1 MSTDIVTNQISK
13 DVLSSSSAVRSKP
26 ANDAGQVES
35 RQSAAAQAATLEGN
49 FLPPESQK
57 AEISS
62 EEIQQAVTDLNSHI
76 QNIER
81 NLLFSVDESSG
92 RTVVR
97 VVNSETEEVIR
108 QMPTEEV
115 LRISRS
121 IHEQM
126 GDVSG
131 MIFETSA

>member
-1 MSTDIVTNQISK
+1 MSSDIMTNQISK
-13 DVLSSSSAVRSKP
+13 DVLSSSSVAQSKATAVSQPQK
-26 ANDAGQVES
+26 
-35 RQSAAAQAATLEGN
+35 RQDLAAQEANLEGKT
-49 FLPPESQK
+49 LPPETKK

-62 EEIQQAVTDLNSHI
+62 EDIQQAVSELNQHI

-81 NLLFSVDESSG
+81 DLFFSVDDSSG
-92 RTVVR
+92 RTIVR

-108 QMPTEEV
+108 QIPSEEV

-126 GDVSG
+126 GDISG
-131 MIFETSA
+131 LIFETSA

>member
-1 MSTDIVTNQISK
+1 MSSDIVTNQISK
-13 DVLSSSSAVRSKP
+13 DVLTSSSVVNSKP
-26 ANDAGQVES
+26 ATANQLEN
-35 RQSAAAQAATLEGN
+35 RQNFAAQAATLEGKV
-49 FLPPESQK
+49 LPPEDKK
-57 AEISS
+57 AEEISS
-62 EEIQQAVTDLNSHI
+62 EDIQQAVSELNLHI

-81 NLLFSVDESSG
+81 DLFFSVDDSSG

-108 QMPTEEV
+108 QIPSEEV

-126 GDVSG
+126 GDISG
-131 MIFETSA
+131 MIFNTSA

>member
-1 MSTDIVTNQISK
+1 MSSDIMTNQISK
-13 DVLSSSSAVRSKP
+13 DVLNSSSVAQSRATAVSQPEKRH
-26 ANDAGQVES
+26 EL
-35 RQSAAAQAATLEGN
+35 AAQEATLEGKT
-49 FLPPESQK
+49 LPPETKK

-62 EEIQQAVTDLNSHI
+62 EDIQQAVADLNQHI

-81 NLLFSVDESSG
+81 DLFFSVDDSSG
-92 RTVVR
+92 RTVVK

-108 QMPTEEV
+108 QIPSEEV

-126 GDVSG
+126 GDISG
-131 MIFETSA
+131 LIFETSA

>member
-1 MSTDIVTNQISK
+1 MSSDIMTSQISK
-13 DVLSSSSAVRSKP
+13 DLLSSSSVVKS
-26 ANDAGQVES
+26 NSTNVNQVEN
-35 RQSAAAQAATLEGN
+35 RQNLVAESAASEGKV
-49 FLPPESQK
+49 LPPEAKEQ
-57 AEISS
+57 EVSS
-62 EEIQQAVTDLNSHI
+62 EDLKQAVTELNQHI

-81 NLLFSVDESSG
+81 DLFFSVDDSSG
-92 RTVVR
+92 RTVVK

-108 QMPTEEV
+108 QIPSEEV

-131 MIFETSA
+131 LIFETSA

>member
-1 MSTDIVTNQISK
+1 MSSDIMTNQISK
-13 DVLSSSSAVRSKP
+13 DVLSSSSAVQSK
-26 ANDAGQVES
+26 ATSVNKVEN
-35 RQSAAAQAATLEGN
+35 RQEIAAQTATSEGKA
-49 FLPPESQK
+49 LPPEDKK

-62 EEIQQAVTDLNSHI
+62 EDIQQAVAELNQHI

-81 NLLFSVDESSG
+81 DLLFSVDDSSG
-92 RTVVR
+92 RTIVR
-97 VVNSETEEVIR
+97 VVNSDTEEVIR
-108 QMPTEEV
+108 QIPSEEV

-131 MIFETSA
+131 LIFETSA

>member
-1 MSTDIVTNQISK
+1 MSSDIMTSQISK
-13 DVLSSSSAVRSKP
+13 DVLSSSSVVKSNS
-26 ANDAGQVES
+26 ANANQIEN
-35 RQSAAAQAATLEGN
+35 RQKMATQDATLEGKS
-49 FLPPESQK
+49 LPPEARE

-62 EEIQQAVTDLNSHI
+62 DDLKQAVTELNQHI

-81 NLLFSVDESSG
+81 DLFFSVDDSSG
-92 RTVVR
+92 RTVVK

-108 QMPTEEV
+108 QIPSEEV

-126 GDVSG
+126 GDISG
-131 MIFETSA
+131 LIFETSA

>member
-1 MSTDIVTNQISK
+1 MSSDIVTNQISK
-13 DVLSSSSAVRSKP
+13 DVLSSSSVVNSKSAT
-26 ANDAGQVES
+26 ANQLEN
-35 RQSAAAQAATLEGN
+35 RQNVAAQAATLEGN
-49 FLPPESQK
+49 VLPPEDKK
-57 AEISS
+57 AEEISS
-62 EEIQQAVTDLNSHI
+62 EDLQQAVSELNQHI

-81 NLLFSVDESSG
+81 DLFFSVDDSSG

-108 QMPTEEV
+108 QIPSEEV

-126 GDVSG
+126 GDISG
-131 MIFETSA
+131 MIFNTSA